1 TREPPRQ
8 AQPSGLPLG
17 IASQAAL
24 VGAACCRSTSVV
36 VDRPAPLGHRA
47 REHGHASFQLSRTKR
62 ARTPNTPVGHA
73 PPTQS
78 CELTMSKTQVACAPL
93 QKVLLKPV
101 NRQPGAAT
109 VLRLRWVPRTKSVR
123 HLPGQL

>member
-1 TREPPRQ
+1 GREDASLTCGFRRRTRASRRGRRSLAECLSELRPKLRSWARSAAETRSAWSSVQ
-8 AQPSGLPLG
+8 TRWVTGL
-17 IASQAAL
+17 AST
-24 VGAACCRSTSVV
+24 GA
-36 VDRPAPLGHRA
+36 P
-47 REHGHASFQLSRTKR
+47 SFQLSRTKR

-78 CELTMSKTQVACAPL
+78 CELTMSKTHVARAPL

-109 VLRLRWVPRTKSVR
+109 AR
-123 HLPGQL
+123 